1 MCATRTACVAQ
12 AARSERERG
21 VGSGISAIP
30 RALSCT
36 LIHSCTTNSAK
47 MMPMWCMLKYF
58 VAHRLSR
65 TYVTNSRSR
74 FLRRNATRAS
84 TLQIASDSATHNA
97 IARTPMCRPCRETSP
112 AKAVN
117 MLSAGSTVQN
127 SANCAIGGLPPG
139 SCTAPNV
146 SERGRTHAVNTRPTA
161 SNTIQAAN
169 RAGLPKSPSRTA
181 GRPVAPRIARTIQTN
196 ANAHASA
203 MP

>member
-1 MCATRTACVAQ
+1 MSHAIAAAVYTRLGSSATTIAIRAMCATRTACVAQ

-47 MMPMWCMLKYF
+47 MMLMWCMLRYF

-97 IARTPMCRPCRETSP
+97 IARTPIADHAGKHRPQKR
-112 AKAVN
+112 
-117 MLSAGSTVQN
+117 
-127 SANCAIGGLPPG
+127 
-139 SCTAPNV
+139 
-146 SERGRTHAVNTRPTA
+146 
-161 SNTIQAAN
+161 
-169 RAGLPKSPSRTA
+169 
-181 GRPVAPRIARTIQTN
+181 
-196 ANAHASA
+196 
-203 MP
+203 